1 MFTDN
6 LALNKPCQQ
15 KSNLNDQYVA
25 AKAVN
30 GKLDDFTHTLSG
42 PDGNWWMVD
51 LEKKFHVG
59 SIKIFNRLE
68 NNCYLCMY
76 NYNRDS
82 ICYYCAIFNEAK
94 YLVYFIKLTSLFC
107 RKSGFSK

>member
-1 MFTDN
+1 MLTDN

-42 PDGNWWMVD
+42 P
-51 LEKKFHVG
+51 
-59 SIKIFNRLE
+59 
-68 NNCYLCMY
+68 
-76 NYNRDS
+76 
-82 ICYYCAIFNEAK
+82 
-94 YLVYFIKLTSLFC
+94 
-107 RKSGFSK
+107 